1 MDLLVIDKFNSLP
14 NKYKPQLNQFTV
26 IAGAVY
32 CDKVI
37 ALATG
42 VKVNSIKSTTT
53 PSLPTRSGT
62 MNSTTC
68 TGSNST
74 DSIGAGTT
82 SATTDS
88 IGAGT
93 TSATTDSI
101 GAGSTNSTGA
111 GGTASFEL
119 HDLHAEVLL
128 RRALIQICLT
138 DYISILN
145 GKPEDTILITSLPVD
160 LPHSDSLPVDLK
172 GTFNLHWVISQA
184 PCGDASMEMLDSLQS
199 HQQSY
204 NNQLKRRNYLN
215 SHNPDDIDNTIG
227 KVKRGR
233 LDYSVLGVARTKP
246 GRMDAPMCLSMS
258 CSDKLLKWL
267 NLGLEG
273 SILNSLGIKL
283 NIASITIGDL
293 FHKPALQRA
302 FGGRVNLPVNIPI
315 VKSSLIFPY
324 RKVPNTKPADK
335 CIVWTPRFTEILVNG
350 KLQSGPS
357 LLCPHSLWE
366 LYLKINP
373 TTLSHREV
381 KLQNLEY
388 QRALTELKK
397 LSGWTIK
404 PS

>member
-14 NKYKPQLNQFTV
+14 KKYKPQPTQFTV

-32 CDKVI
+32 RDKVV

-42 VKVNSIKSTTT
+42 VKVNS
-53 PSLPTRSGT
+53 PTRTGT
-62 MNSTTC
+62 VNSLTRAP
-68 TGSNST
+68 GSL
-74 DSIGAGTT
+74 GAGT
-82 SATTDS
+82 SPTD
-88 IGAGT
+88 
-93 TSATTDSI
+93 
-101 GAGSTNSTGA
+101 STGA
-111 GGTASFEL
+111 GTSFEL

-128 RRALIQICLT
+128 RRALVQICLA
-138 DYISILN
+138 DCISILN
-145 GKPEDTILITSLPVD
+145 GKPEDTIIVTSLPVD
-160 LPHSDSLPVDLK
+160 SPRADVPPVDTMDIPEGK

-184 PCGDASMEMLDSLQS
+184 PCGDASMEMIDSTQS

-215 SHNPDDIDNTIG
+215 SHNSDGIDNTIG
-227 KVKRGR
+227 RVKRGR
-233 LDYSVLGVARTKP
+233 LDYSALGIARTKP

-283 NIASITIGDL
+283 NIASLTIGDL

-302 FGGRVNLPVNIPI
+302 FGERINLPVNIPI
-315 VKSSLIFPY
+315 IKSSLIFPY
-324 RKVPNTKPADK
+324 RKVPHTKPADK
-335 CIVWTPRFTEILVNG
+335 CTVWTPRFTEIIVNG

-357 LLCPHSLWE
+357 LLCRHSLWD

-388 QRALTELKK
+388 QRALSELKK

-404 PS
+404 PT